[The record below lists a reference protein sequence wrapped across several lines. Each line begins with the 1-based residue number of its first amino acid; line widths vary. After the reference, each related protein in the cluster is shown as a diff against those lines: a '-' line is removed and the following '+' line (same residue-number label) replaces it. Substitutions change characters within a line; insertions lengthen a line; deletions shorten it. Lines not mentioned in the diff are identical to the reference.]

1 MADKCTEPLS
11 TKVPE
16 DLAVAFRKRAR
27 AAGCTP
33 ADLLRDLICVV
44 EHGLTFGELEVNDRR
59 RALNLQALEKQPLG
73 GRESDQ

>member
-16 DLAVAFRKRAR
+16 DLAVLFRKRAR

-33 ADLLRDLICVV
+33 ADLLRDLICHL
-44 EHGLTFGELEVNDRR
+44 EHGLTFGELETNDRR
-59 RALNLQALEKQPLG
+59 RALNLQALAQHPPGSCNSE
-73 GRESDQ
+73 

>member
-16 DLAVAFRKRAR
+16 ELAVAFRKRAR

-33 ADLLRDLICVV
+33 ADLLRDLICHL
-44 EHGLTFGELEVNDRR
+44 EHGLTFGELETNDRR
-59 RALNLQALEKQPLG
+59 RALNLQALGGQPTG
-73 GRESDQ
+73 SRNSE

>member
-16 DLAVAFRKRAR
+16 ELAVAFRRRAR

-33 ADLLRDLICVV
+33 ADLLRDLICHL
-44 EHGLTFGELEVNDRR
+44 EHGLTFGELETNDRR
-59 RALNLQALEKQPLG
+59 RALNLQALGEQPTG
-73 GRESDQ
+73 SRNSE

>member
-33 ADLLRDLICVV
+33 ADLLRDLICHL
-44 EHGLTFGELEVNDRR
+44 EHGLTFGELETNDRR
-59 RALNLQALEKQPLG
+59 RALNLQALGEPPTG
-73 GRESDQ
+73 SRNSE

>member
-16 DLAVAFRKRAR
+16 ELAVAFRRRAR

-33 ADLLRDLICVV
+33 ADLLRDLICHL
-44 EHGLTFGELEVNDRR
+44 EHGLTFGELETNDRR
-59 RALNLQALEKQPLG
+59 RALNLQALGEKPTG
-73 GRESDQ
+73 SRNSE

>member
-1 MADKCTEPLS
+1 MSDKCTEPLS

-16 DLAVAFRKRAR
+16 ELASAFRRRAR

-44 EHGLTFGELEVNDRR
+44 EHGVTFGELEVNHRR
-59 RALNLQALEKQPLG
+59 QALNLQALQQTPVG
-73 GRESDQ
+73 GRNSG